1 MINLVVMVV
10 VAVVALETVLA
21 MRELKFVKENE
32 QRTGTE
38 KAINYQN
45 KDIPT
50 IIMVCYTL
58 PIWVVLSA
66 IYQVIAGAISGIGVI
81 IKNEKTVMI
90 PMGIVPHY
98 SYIFTEE
105 IFSFLYKLIT
115 ARTTAKEETKI
126 KEKEIQNRLHTVV
139 EYAKAYLNKQYNR
152 KAILKEYRS
161 LKTLTDKYTLKDI
174 FILAKQNK
182 QENKNIRNYMNLA
195 KNKNE
200 LTKDELQKIRY
211 YVKINRTFMYV

>member
-1 MINLVVMVV
+1 MAIVM
-10 VAVVALETVLA
+10 ALETILVK
-21 MRELKFVKENE
+21 RELKYVKENE
-32 QRTGTE
+32 QRPETE
-38 KAINYQN
+38 KTINYQK
-45 KDIPT
+45 KDIPK

-81 IKNEKTVMI
+81 IKNEKIMMI

-105 IFSFLYKLIT
+105 IFSFLYRLVT
-115 ARTTAKEETKI
+115 ARTTANWEAKI
-126 KEKEIQNRLHTVV
+126 KEKEVQNQLHTVI

-152 KAILKEYRS
+152 KAMLKEYRS

-174 FILAKQNK
+174 FTLAKQNK
-182 QENKNIRNYMNLA
+182 QENKNIRNYMNKLV
-195 KNKNE
+195 KNE